1 MSFLNNSSDV
11 FAGGATTSQHVDAED
26 DDHFNNTTFKLKR
39 TRSLGLLDNYIGP
52 LEPHDDES
60 KQKGKCRK
68 EKKENDMINQENYD
82 TQCEQ
87 KGSEGHGSEK
97 SDDVNGINKELVSL
111 HVTSPQ
117 LVPHDDSDVQ
127 AEPSIHVDYLSHKW
141 DVSDI
146 SKSWRYVIHRRRDV
160 EDSARLENASWRTWA
175 QRRGN
180 LKTVSPAIVNWSKD
194 SDVTWLYG
202 PICKDKDRELKHE
215 QVANENKRATT
226 AVNSVAGDLS
236 IPNTNRGPKPIL
248 KRRTVQDMIISNSN
262 LLKVQLA
269 AKKLEEKQKL
279 KQSHKNDNDEKD
291 SSHFLRDSDMDFY
304 DFDSLSDKLNSQ
316 YSSAKFAFSDKNI
329 HNKNGNKIIALPGA
343 SSQSKSQNRFD
354 TSKKNDLMLAA
365 DKTTSSS
372 WESNSG
378 TISPLKSSWKRP
390 NDRSVSDEEPNDRHI
405 HFDEQVQQCI
415 AVDDYLDDDDN
426 DDDDDDY
433 DSCEGDYYLDD
444 ELESYMYEHPDN
456 LEPNSQGHSNFNDE
470 GSSSHDSDYDDE
482 EGGFFLKVKSSS
494 SAPPGLSSGFR
505 YPNTGDNHR
514 ALRED
519 SSEGFNSHREGK
531 PFENADALSM
541 NSSNSKVYK
550 TIHPLPSTTINFG
563 SSEESSDDDN
573 DDDDDDDDGNLYPF
587 TEPSRVNNKGYDYY
601 YDYNTVYTCDNEH
614 KLYDIHNDEK
624 TPDVLDVPENI
635 GLGSSVNYDAIEGRK
650 ADKKK
655 ATDGSKHLDN
665 FGNQDSNQSEMVS
678 TNFIENAHTS
688 DKDSDSE
695 LDSDSDDD
703 CLTISTR
710 SSSQNLVQLLFRSPM
725 SPMGSRN
732 NQEHLPSLED
742 NDLQNRKYSNSIS
755 RQSNSSSSLN
765 EQFLG
770 KAFTAK
776 DEESEQLAR
785 SFLGVDDSEK
795 LKHDKYSGSQKK
807 LNALPP
813 ETTSTHVFRENGSP
827 TLDSQ
832 SSSLLSG
839 SSTGHDGS
847 TESNHSDTYNHAPS
861 YASLSEFA
869 DRSGIGSSGDSGSAG
884 KMSSNELEEEEKK
897 KSSSSNNIVDQAKGL
912 ATHLLGGW
920 KNNDS

>member
-1 MSFLNNSSDV
+1 MSFSNNSSDV

-52 LEPHDDES
+52 LEAHDGE
-60 KQKGKCRK
+60 KNQKGKSRK
-68 EKKENDMINQENYD
+68 EREEDDMTNQENYD
-82 TQCEQ
+82 IQSKQ
-87 KGSEGHGSEK
+87 KGSESHGPER
-97 SDDVNGINKELVSL
+97 SDQVNGINKELVAL

-215 QVANENKRATT
+215 QVANENKRPTT

-236 IPNTNRGPKPIL
+236 IPNTSRGPKPIL

-269 AKKLEEKQKL
+269 AKKLEEKQKV
-279 KQSHKNDNDEKD
+279 KQGYENENDEKD
-291 SSHFLRDSDMDFY
+291 KSLFSKDNTMDFY

-316 YSSAKFAFSDKNI
+316 YSNAKFVSSGKNI
-329 HNKNGNKIIALPGA
+329 HNKNGNEI
-343 SSQSKSQNRFD
+343 SSHSGSQNESQGKVD
-354 TSKKNDLMLAA
+354 TSKRSELLPTA
-365 DKTTSSS
+365 DKTASSS
-372 WESNSG
+372 WDSTSG
-378 TISPLKSSWKRP
+378 KNSPLKSSWKRP
-390 NDRSVSDEEPNDRHI
+390 TDRSVSDEEPKDRHI

-415 AVDDYLDDDDN
+415 AVDDYLENN
-426 DDDDDDY
+426 DDDD
-433 DSCEGDYYLDD
+433 DSCEGDYDLDD
-444 ELESYMYEHPDN
+444 GLESYMYEHPND
-456 LEPNSQGHSNFNDE
+456 LEPNSQGHTSNYSDE
-470 GSSSHDSDYDDE
+470 GSSSHESDYDDD

-494 SAPPGLSSGFR
+494 SAPPGLSSG
-505 YPNTGDNHR
+505 
-514 ALRED
+514 LRNRSTSD
-519 SSEGFNSHREGK
+519 SHHSSRENSSTSLNSEGEDK
-531 PFENADALSM
+531 PTESTDSVSLNT
-541 NSSNSKVYK
+541 NNSKVYK

-563 SSEESSDDDN
+563 SSEESSDDDEY
-573 DDDDDDDDGNLYPF
+573 DDDDDDNGNLNPF
-587 TEPSRVNNKGYDYY
+587 SEPSRVNNKGYDYY

-614 KLYDIHNDEK
+614 RLYDIDNDEK
-624 TPDVLDVPENI
+624 TPDVVDVPENI
-635 GLGSSVNYDAIEGRK
+635 GLGSSVNYDAIHDSK
-650 ADKKK
+650 ADKKQG
-655 ATDGSKHLDN
+655 TDGYKHLDN
-665 FGNQDSNQSEMVS
+665 FGNVSGDQNEMVFS
-678 TNFIENAHTS
+678 GLIEHAQTS
-688 DKDSDSE
+688 DKDSDTE
-695 LDSDSDDD
+695 PDEDSDDD

-710 SSSQNLVQLLFRSPM
+710 SSSQNLAQLLFRNPM
-725 SPMGSRN
+725 SPMESRN
-732 NQEHLPSLED
+732 NQEHLPSLD
-742 NDLQNRKYSNSIS
+742 NIDSQNRKYSSNSIS
-755 RQSNSSSSLN
+755 RQSNSSSSLC

-770 KAFTAK
+770 KSFTSK
-776 DEESEQLAR
+776 DKESDQLAR

-795 LKHDKYSGSQKK
+795 SNIDKYSGSQKK
-807 LNALPP
+807 LIPLPP
-813 ETTSTHVFRENGSP
+813 ETTSTHVFRENVSP
-827 TLDSQ
+827 TLESQ
-832 SSSLLSG
+832 SNSSLNG
-839 SSTGHDGS
+839 SSIEQDIGS
-847 TESNHSDTYNHAPS
+847 VESNHSDTYNHAPS

-869 DRSGIGSSGDSGSAG
+869 DRRGIGSGDSGSAS
-884 KMSSNELEEEEKK
+884 KMSSDVLEEEKRK
-897 KSSSSNNIVDQAKGL
+897 NSSSKNIVGQAKGL